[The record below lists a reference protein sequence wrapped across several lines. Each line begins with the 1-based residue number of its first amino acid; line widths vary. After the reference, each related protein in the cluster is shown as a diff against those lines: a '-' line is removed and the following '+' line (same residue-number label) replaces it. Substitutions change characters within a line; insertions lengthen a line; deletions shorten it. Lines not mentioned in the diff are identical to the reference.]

1 MEIQTNDPMNRW
13 TTKKILTTLIILVL
27 IGAFIAIVYFVSRTT
42 NTDTVSKSDRREQ
55 KIEERRNGLSKNDT
69 PTDTISTDTNTD
81 TSEDST
87 PVTNPVSTPE
97 TSDTNPVPPATTG
110 NSNTVS
116 KNESY
121 SVTKY
126 SGIVYGT
133 ESGVTLTMDI
143 YVPKGMTG
151 TIPAVLFVHGGG
163 FHGGSANGVADESE
177 MLAKHGVVVAAVNYR
192 LSTTA
197 IFPAQVYDVKGAI
210 RYLKA
215 HASTYQI
222 DTNNVFALG
231 ESAGGVLAS
240 LLGVTIDNTS
250 LEGTTGGNTGYSSSV
265 KGVINISGSYVASI
279 VDTMSNGILGAIEK
293 EIGCSP
299 VPSAT
304 CKSAYEAL
312 SPETYLSSGD
322 VPYILLH
329 GDQDKSVP
337 VIQATTL
344 NTKMKN
350 AGITSEVH
358 IAAGFGHV
366 TGILNH
372 YMSEVVDFL
381 NRNS

>member
-1 MEIQTNDPMNRW
+1 METQTNDPMQRW
-13 TTKKILTTLIILVL
+13 THKKTIVTLIILICIGVL
-27 IGAFIAIVYFVSRTT
+27 IAIVYASSRTT
-42 NTDTVSKSDRREQ
+42 TTSVTDKRERREQ
-55 KIEERRNGLSKNDT
+55 KIEDRRNNVAQNNIHTNTPQETNTNDVSIPNT
-69 PTDTISTDTNTD
+69 NSSTSSETTDTNPLPPTNTD
-81 TSEDST
+81 NSHTI
-87 PVTNPVSTPE
+87 
-97 TSDTNPVPPATTG
+97 AT
-110 NSNTVS
+110 
-116 KNESY
+116 NESY

-126 SGIVYGT
+126 GGIVYGT

-143 YVPKGMTG
+143 YVPKGITG
-151 TIPAVLFVHGGG
+151 MIPTVLFIHGGG

-192 LSTTA
+192 LSGTA

-215 HASTYQI
+215 NATTYQI

-240 LLGVTIDNTS
+240 LLGVTIGDTT
-250 LEGTTGGNTGYSSSV
+250 LEGTTGGNTSYSSSV

-279 VDTMSNGILGAIEK
+279 VETMSNGILGAIAK
-293 EIGCSP
+293 EVGCSP
-299 VPSAT
+299 VPSTA

-337 VIQATTL
+337 VLQATTL

-358 IAAGFGHV
+358 IAEGFGHV
-366 TGILNH
+366 SGILAHN
-372 YMSEVVDFL
+372 MSDVIDFL

>member
-1 MEIQTNDPMNRW
+1 MEIQTKDPMNRW
-13 TTKKILTTLIILVL
+13 TIKKILTTLIILVL
-27 IGAFIAIVYFVSRTT
+27 IGAFIVIVYFVSHTT

-55 KIEERRNGLSKNDT
+55 KIEERRTSVSKKDT
-69 PTDTISTDTNTD
+69 PTDTTSTVID
-81 TSEDST
+81 TSDDST
-87 PVTNPVSTPE
+87 PSTNPVSTTE
-97 TSDTNPVPPATTG
+97 TSDTTPTSPATTG

-215 HASTYQI
+215 HATTYQI
-222 DTNNVFALG
+222 DPNNVFALG

-293 EIGCSP
+293 EVGCSP
-299 VPSAT
+299 VPGAT

-358 IAAGFGHV
+358 IAEGFGHV
-366 TGILNH
+366 AGILNH
-372 YMSEVVDFL
+372 NMSEVVDFL